1 MFNLKKIKER
11 RQKQQEYIRNEVKS
25 IVKEAMDEW
34 ADGVNYLTPNKGDGV
49 YHCSKPDCEGVR
61 IQEEE

>member
-11 RQKQQEYIRNEVKS
+11 REKQKKYIRDEIKS

-34 ADGVNYLTPNKGDGV
+34 AGNCEYLTTQTDKEAR
-49 YHCSKPDCEGVR
+49 Y
-61 IQEEE
+61 